1 MFRSISVIMVN
12 KVADTIRE
20 LRAISYKMETM
31 RTETRRY
38 MEEKDREMQGM
49 QDRINLLCSGLVE
62 ADAAV
67 LGSNSTTG
75 WLNLDIFF
83 LFYNNILLP
92 DGRKSK
98 TKWKL
103 SRFDLLVMG

>member
-1 MFRSISVIMVN
+1 MFRRISVIMVN

-38 MEEKDREMQGM
+38 MEDKDREMQGM

-67 LGSNSTTG
+67 LGASSATG
-75 WLNLDIFF
+75 WLNLDSVN
-83 LFYNNILLP
+83 L
-92 DGRKSK
+92 
-98 TKWKL
+98 
-103 SRFDLLVMG
+103 

>member
-1 MFRSISVIMVN
+1 MYRRVSIIMAN

-38 MEEKDREMQGM
+38 LEEKDRDMKGM
-49 QDRINLLCSGLVE
+49 QDRITMLCTGLVE

-67 LGSNSTTG
+67 LGGSHAG
-75 WLNLDIFF
+75 
-83 LFYNNILLP
+83 
-92 DGRKSK
+92 
-98 TKWKL
+98 
-103 SRFDLLVMG
+103 